1 MCFDAQVSDRALIH
15 RVLDGDP
22 KAADLFVARF
32 TRLVWWILIH
42 QLRLTPESAEEV
54 YQDVFVHLWGDDY
67 RRLRNWS
74 GEGDFAAYLA
84 PIVRHRGL
92 DCIRRGNARR
102 EQPLPGIEEESGREP
117 IDDRPGPE
125 ELARLEE
132 QRRQLEQ
139 AVASLGEQDRKLYEL
154 RFVGEQSYREIALAC
169 GITINNAGVRLNRL
183 VERLRA
189 AVVEPRTPKP
199 PNTGDAVRSP
209 GAGPSIK

>member
-1 MCFDAQVSDRALIH
+1 MSLHADVSDVALIH
-15 RVLDGDP
+15 RVVAGDEE
-22 KAADLFVARF
+22 AADLFVTRF
-32 TRLVWWILIH
+32 TRLVWWVLTH
-42 QLRLTPESAEEV
+42 RLRLDPEPAGEL
-54 YQDVFVHLWGDDY
+54 YQDVFVHLWGEDY

-92 DCIRRGNARR
+92 DRIRKGNARR
-102 EQPLPGIEEESGREP
+102 EQPLPGNEEDSGSEP
-117 IDDRPGPE
+117 VDDRPGPE

-139 AVASLGEQDRKLYEL
+139 AVAALGEQDRKLYEL
-154 RFVGEQSYREIALAC
+154 RFGEEQSYREIALAC
-169 GITINNAGVRLNRL
+169 GITVNHTGVRLSRL

-189 AVVEPRTPKP
+189 SIVEPGAPKP
-199 PNTGDAVRSP
+199 RKTGDAVRSP